1 MKKIILL
8 FLSILLVTFYGC
20 NKKDVDPVHYSYSIA
35 LTFENQSGDNLVT
48 GIPYSEKEQRI
59 PYSEYT
65 RTAWAENGIE
75 LLTAE
80 LQTIKDE
87 NGEDAILL
95 DGMTWEHVSPI
106 ITQKLVCP
114 YIFGDNN
121 EHVLVSY
128 WEELPDSKH
137 TCTGFTFDGKE
148 YPISKDNI
156 TGIYR
161 VKIVLD

>member
-1 MKKIILL
+1 M
-8 FLSILLVTFYGC
+8 LLVTFYGC
-20 NKKDVDPVHYSYSIA
+20 NKKDVDPVHYFYSIA

-80 LQTIKDE
+80 LKTIKDE

-106 ITQKLVCP
+106 FLEIIMSMYLFLIGRNFLIANIHVQDLLSMVRNIP
-114 YIFGDNN
+114 Y
-121 EHVLVSY
+121 L
-128 WEELPDSKH
+128 
-137 TCTGFTFDGKE
+137 
-148 YPISKDNI
+148 
-156 TGIYR
+156 
-161 VKIVLD
+161 KII

>member
-8 FLSILLVTFYGC
+8 CLSMLLVTFYGC
-20 NKKDVDPVHYSYSIA
+20 NKKDVDPVHYFYSIA

-80 LQTIKDE
+80 LKTIKDE

-95 DGMTWEHVSPI
+95 DGI
-106 ITQKLVCP
+106 
-114 YIFGDNN
+114 
-121 EHVLVSY
+121 
-128 WEELPDSKH
+128 
-137 TCTGFTFDGKE
+137 
-148 YPISKDNI
+148 
-156 TGIYR
+156 
-161 VKIVLD
+161 VK

>member
-8 FLSILLVTFYGC
+8 CLSMLLVTFYGC
-20 NKKDVDPVHYSYSIA
+20 NKKDVDPVHYFYSIA

-80 LQTIKDE
+80 LKTIKDE

-137 TCTGFTFDGKE
+137 TCQDLL
-148 YPISKDNI
+148 SMVRNI
-156 TGIYR
+156 PYL
-161 VKIVLD
+161 KII

>member
-1 MKKIILL
+1 M
-8 FLSILLVTFYGC
+8 
-20 NKKDVDPVHYSYSIA
+20 
-35 LTFENQSGDNLVT
+35 
-48 GIPYSEKEQRI
+48 
-59 PYSEYT
+59 
-65 RTAWAENGIE
+65 E
-75 LLTAE
+75 LLTAK

-161 VKIVLD
+161 VKIVLE

>member
-8 FLSILLVTFYGC
+8 CLSMFLVTFYGC
-20 NKKDVDPVHYSYSIA
+20 NKKDVDPVHYFYSIA

-80 LQTIKDE
+80 LKTIKDE
-87 NGEDAILL
+87 NGKMCADGVYKTDKGTKYSKFDA
-95 DGMTWEHVSPI
+95 
-106 ITQKLVCP
+106 
-114 YIFGDNN
+114 N
-121 EHVLVSY
+121 
-128 WEELPDSKH
+128 
-137 TCTGFTFDGKE
+137 GKWLG
-148 YPISKDNI
+148 YVDAPK
-156 TGIYR
+156 
-161 VKIVLD
+161 

>member
-95 DGMTWEHVSPI
+95 DGTCISHNYSK
-106 ITQKLVCP
+106 T
-114 YIFGDNN
+114 G
-121 EHVLVSY
+121 
-128 WEELPDSKH
+128 LPVY
-137 TCTGFTFDGKE
+137 FW
-148 YPISKDNI
+148 
-156 TGIYR
+156 R
-161 VKIVLD
+161 